1 MKEGSELERVME
13 AALAAGVLD
22 IHKILK
28 DIRQESDSG
37 EPAEIITVEVPVADL
52 DHMRELLLGD
62 MFRSEDELLQ
72 VTSALGLLT
81 IKFALDHPDYFDL
94 DLFFSEQEENM
105 EKEGW

>member
-1 MKEGSELERVME
+1 MKKGGELEKVTN

-37 EPAEIITVEVPVADL
+37 QPAEVITVEIPVGDL
-52 DHMRELLLGD
+52 EHMRELLVGD

-81 IKFALDHPDYFDL
+81 MKFALDHPDDFDL
-94 DLFFSEQEENM
+94 DLFFSETEDNM